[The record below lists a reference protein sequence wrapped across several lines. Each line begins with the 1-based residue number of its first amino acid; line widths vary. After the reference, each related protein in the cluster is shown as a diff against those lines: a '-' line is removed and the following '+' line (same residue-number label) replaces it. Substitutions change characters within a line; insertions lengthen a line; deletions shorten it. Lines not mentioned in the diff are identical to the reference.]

1 MTSIRMS
8 ARSSHVK
15 STEIARPSSPTI
27 IEVASSMV
35 GYITDEKHPYYTR
48 IELDARISSTTKFDR
63 VLFSHLGFKSW
74 RKGRSHIKHRGDRY
88 TIIIP
93 IDVACAAT
101 FEAGPFCICMEN
113 IGDSFTRVSVRMQHG
128 MKRCKMTIL
137 QEEHQPKEPKQID
150 TFVKYEDIW
159 YASVV
164 TNGLQTVRIEEE
176 VCS

>member
-1 MTSIRMS
+1 MKI
-8 ARSSHVK
+8 
-15 STEIARPSSPTI
+15 TEIARPSSPTI

-48 IELDARISSTTKFDR
+48 IELDARISSTAKFDK
-63 VLFSHLGFKSW
+63 VLFSHLGFKAW
-74 RKGRSHIKHRGDRY
+74 RKGRSHVKRRDDRY
-88 TIIIP
+88 TIIIS
-93 IDVACAAT
+93 IDVACTAT
-101 FEAGPFCICMEN
+101 FEAGPFRICMEN
-113 IGDSFTRVSVRMQHG
+113 IGDSFTRVNVRMRHG
-128 MKRCKMTIL
+128 MKHCKMTIL
-137 QEEHQPKEPKQID
+137 QEGHQPKEPKQMD